1 MEPLL
6 KTPSI
11 ISEETLESFKKFGHV
26 ALIGPTESGKTYRF
40 KIFCCDQKF
49 NCKEYDE
56 FIYVGPPK
64 QLEEIS
70 KAWAANLYLTTGSF
84 EKDNMRYF
92 KLEEIEQAI
101 LYCTAIENNHS
112 KLCFLDDAL
121 IVNPQTNKRIA
132 TWIHQAKNYNTTA
145 VISVHEAFGSKD
157 EKMVRT
163 ACKYYVGLN
172 LGPETISKLIQQPK
186 DSYIIKQLESK
197 KQSPEKNVFIYDK
210 NTQLCYKNDYKVFNN
225 IN

>member
-1 MEPLL
+1 ML

-11 ISEETLESFKKFGHV
+11 VNEEPLINFKKFGHL
-26 ALIGPTESGKTYRF
+26 ALIGPTESGKTFRF

-49 NCKEYDE
+49 NSEEYDE
-56 FIYVGPPK
+56 FIYCGPPK

-70 KAWAANLYLTTGSF
+70 KAWAANLYLTEG
-84 EKDNMRYF
+84 KYDDGNMRYF
-92 KLEEIEQAI
+92 KLEEIDKAI
-101 LYCTAIENNHS
+101 LYCTASENNHS
-112 KLCFLDDAL
+112 KLIFLDDAL
-121 IVNPQTNKRIA
+121 IVNAQMNKRIA
-132 TWIHQAKNYNTTA
+132 TWIHQAKNYNTTV

-186 DSYIIKQLESK
+186 ENYIIKQLESK
-197 KQSPEKNVFIYDK
+197 STTPQKNVFIYDK
-210 NTQLCYKNDYKVFNN
+210 NTQIVYKDDYKVFNN